1 MKVRTAAL
9 CLVFTFAVGVVG
21 AHAQGPPAAGP
32 GAAASL
38 AARIEALE
46 ARVTALETIDESD
59 IVGSY
64 QFAYLGI
71 ELNRGFAG
79 TPGTPARMSTS
90 EGDGVITL
98 NADHSVQF
106 SGSSFGC
113 TLPILTYGIVEC
125 EPQEEE
131 EEPGPPT
138 WSVADGLLTIGAG
151 DPDDQLVFRVSANG
165 VLVAADSS
173 EFQPGHGWAVVF
185 VLTKLA
191 N

>member
-1 MKVRTAAL
+1 MHVRTAAL
-9 CLVFTFAVGVVG
+9 CVVATLVVGVPG
-21 AHAQGPPAAGP
+21 AHAQGPPAAPGP
-32 GAAASL
+32 AASL
-38 AARIEALE
+38 ATRIAELE

-59 IVGSY
+59 IIGRY
-64 QFAYLGI
+64 QFIYLGI

-106 SGSSFGC
+106 SAAKSLGC
-113 TLPILTYGIVEC
+113 ELPILTFGIVTC

-131 EEPGPPT
+131 EGPGPPT
-138 WSVADGLLTIGAG
+138 WSVANGLLTIGAG
-151 DPDDQLVFRVSANG
+151 DPSDQLVFRVGANG
-165 VLVAADSS
+165 VFVAADSS
-173 EFQPGHGWAVVF
+173 EFQPGHGWAVIF
-185 VLTKLA
+185 VLSKLA